1 MEFLRGIRCKTFTA
15 DVQLETEPTLLYG
28 VFLTV
33 GTVGSKGILKLYDG
47 QDITAELIA
56 EFCVSYDFGTTAKFP
71 IQFPHAVYCVK
82 DAGLAAF
89 SMMWLTNEQ
98 AMAMFHNEM
107 ELKKWHTESKPHTL
121 RDALRHIGII

>member
-15 DVQLETEPTLLYG
+15 NVLLEKEPTLLYAA
-28 VFLTV
+28 FLTV
-33 GTVGSKGILKLYDG
+33 AVVGAKGILKCYDG
-47 QDITAELIA
+47 QDDNAELIA

-71 IQFPHAVYCVK
+71 IQFPHAVYCAK

-89 SMMWLTNEQ
+89 SIMWLTNEQ

-107 ELKKWHTESKPHTL
+107 ELKKWHSESKPHTL
-121 RDALRHIGII
+121 RDALRQIGIV